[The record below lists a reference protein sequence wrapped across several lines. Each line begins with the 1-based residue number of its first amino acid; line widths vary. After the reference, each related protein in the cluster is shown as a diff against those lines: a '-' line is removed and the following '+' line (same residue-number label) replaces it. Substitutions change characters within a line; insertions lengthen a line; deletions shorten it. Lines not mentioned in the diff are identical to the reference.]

1 MLEIVLYIL
10 SSIFLLSFLVQQ
22 FYYWFIFGK
31 VAFGKKEES
40 NIAQMPI
47 SVVICAKNEA
57 QNLFKNLPLIFEQ
70 NYSQF
75 QVVVVNDCSSDET
88 ADILEEFEKKHNNLH
103 VVTLKEDEIRDHY
116 KKLALTIGIKGAK
129 YDHMI
134 FTDADCVPKSKEW
147 LKRMAS
153 NYTDGKQIVIGYGA
167 YKKTNGFI
175 NKIIRFDGYYCALQY
190 LSFAMI
196 NKPYMGVGRNLGYRK
211 EFFFDNKGFST
222 HYHIQSGEDDLFVN
236 ANAKNN
242 NYAVEYSEES
252 HTETDA
258 KKSYKGWKIQKM
270 RHLSTSKYY
279 KSGDRFRIGL
289 IAASQYLFLFG
300 LISLT
305 TISLLAEN
313 LFPYQVYYVV
323 AIAALRYITM
333 LIVMYFSMKKLCE
346 KDLLFLAPLFEIMLL
361 WVYPVWHFKN
371 MFVKRHQWK

>member
-1 MLEIVLYIL
+1 M
-10 SSIFLLSFLVQQ
+10 
-22 FYYWFIFGK
+22 
-31 VAFGKKEES
+31 
-40 NIAQMPI
+40 
-47 SVVICAKNEA
+47 
-57 QNLFKNLPLIFEQ
+57 
-70 NYSQF
+70 
-75 QVVVVNDCSSDET
+75 
-88 ADILEEFEKKHNNLH
+88 
-103 VVTLKEDEIRDHY
+103 
-116 KKLALTIGIKGAK
+116 
-129 YDHMI
+129 
-134 FTDADCVPKSKEW
+134 
-147 LKRMAS
+147 
-153 NYTDGKQIVIGYGA
+153 
-167 YKKTNGFI
+167 
-175 NKIIRFDGYYCALQY
+175 QY
-190 LSFAMI
+190 LSYAVAGI
-196 NKPYMGVGRNLGYRK
+196 PYMGVGRNMAFKKNQYLEWEEK
-211 EFFFDNKGFST
+211 EKT
-222 HYHIQSGEDDLFVN
+222 KKILSGDDDLFVN

-361 WVYPVWHFKN
+361 WIYPIWHFKN